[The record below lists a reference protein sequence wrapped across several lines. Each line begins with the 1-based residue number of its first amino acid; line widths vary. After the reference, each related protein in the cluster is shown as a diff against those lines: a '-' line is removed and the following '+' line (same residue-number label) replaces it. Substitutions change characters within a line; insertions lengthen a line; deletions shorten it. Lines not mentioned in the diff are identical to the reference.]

1 MKKRILQARSAL
13 IRFVRGVV
21 GGPGMDWTTDKALGR
36 GSRRHQIATIVDVG
50 ASNGIWTMRARRH
63 FPEARALLIE
73 AQGAVHRDALEAYA
87 RRDPRINYVIA
98 AAGDNAGDIHFE
110 ASDPFGGAAAREPF
124 AGNDIVVP
132 MTTIDLEVASR
143 DLPGPYLVKLDTH
156 GFETQILAGGTQ
168 VLREAAIVIIE
179 SYNFELRPGVL
190 RFHEL
195 CAHMEGLGFRC
206 TDLADPMRR
215 PKDELL
221 WQMDLFFERADGRLF
236 ADNNYA

>member
-1 MKKRILQARSAL
+1 MPPHAPGGIRASMATRSGAEAMDCVMAVGHDSRSSSLCSAEMKKRILQARSAL

-73 AQGAVHRDALEAYA
+73 AQGAVHHDALEAYA

-132 MTTIDLEVASR
+132 MTTIEPEVGEQGPARS
-143 DLPGPYLVKLDTH
+143 LP
-156 GFETQILAGGTQ
+156 A
-168 VLREAAIVIIE
+168 
-179 SYNFELRPGVL
+179 
-190 RFHEL
+190 
-195 CAHMEGLGFRC
+195 
-206 TDLADPMRR
+206 
-215 PKDELL
+215 
-221 WQMDLFFERADGRLF
+221 
-236 ADNNYA
+236 